1 MEDPDICERWR
12 AHVLDQ
18 QEDVPVE
25 ERLTSNMI
33 NYVITELEG
42 YSKIADEERGIQ
54 QLFNV
59 FKSAAV
65 KLEDSKKDWHPG
77 SNKQV
82 LDLVH
87 PSLYCI
93 VYGWNCAFLPG
104 APCTQS
110 NLFVVG
116 PPAHKTGN
124 LDWTQKFTLSQNFAW
139 LPSDFAVMQDGIVH
153 LVSPY
158 INNLHSI
165 LHQPLYTAIECI
177 LTCFVPLFERV
188 LSDLNTQRDCVRL
201 ETAVQ
206 GSSRTQKS

>member
-77 SNKQV
+77 SNKTS
-82 LDLVH
+82 
-87 PSLYCI
+87 PR
-93 VYGWNCAFLPG
+93 PG
-104 APCTQS
+104 APFPLLHCLWMELCISPRRPLHSVQS
-110 NLFVVG
+110 LRVG

-188 LSDLNTQRDCVRL
+188 LSDLNTQRDCTFRVRVRD
-201 ETAVQ
+201 TDIP
-206 GSSRTQKS
+206 